1 MNLFRFTLLLCIVLM
16 ASCATKHSSRAS
28 YGYTS
33 SANGAFEMEDRLEA
47 DNSFGEDIAVGEN
60 RKILYSASL
69 TLAVKEPDSIGN
81 SIEGVAK
88 KFGGYLSHSSATSI
102 TILVKSENI
111 KVAVDELATLGK
123 ASDKSFYS
131 QDVTAEY
138 TNYAIR
144 LENAEKARDRYLE
157 LLAKAE
163 NVTAAVAVE
172 KELERLNETIDLI
185 KGNMNL
191 LDHRE
196 EFSSI
201 TISVHERKKPGLLG
215 YIGIG
220 LYESVKWLFVRN

>member
-1 MNLFRFTLLLCIVLM
+1 MKIYLVSFLILLIGM
-16 ASCATKHSSRAS
+16 SSCSYKSKAYSSSYSRA
-28 YGYTS
+28 
-33 SANGAFEMEDRLEA
+33 NGGFESVDRLESGGPSGQS
-47 DNSFGEDIAVGEN
+47 DMVEEE
-60 RKILYSASL
+60 RKILYWASL

-81 SIEGVAK
+81 AIETVAK
-88 KFGGYLSHSSATSI
+88 KYGGYLSHSSATSI

-111 KVAVDELATLGK
+111 KIAVEELATLGK
-123 ASDKSFYS
+123 ASGKSFYS
-131 QDVTAEY
+131 QDATAEY

-201 TISVHERKKPGLLG
+201 TVSVHERKKPGIVG

>member
-1 MNLFRFTLLLCIVLM
+1 MNLFRFTLLLCILLM
-16 ASCATKHSSRAS
+16 TSCATKHRSRAS
-28 YGYTS
+28 FGYSS
-33 SANGAFEMEDRLEA
+33 SANGAFESVARIESDK
-47 DNSFGEDIAVGEN
+47 SFGENIEVGEN

-196 EFSSI
+196 ELSSI
-201 TISVHERKKPGLLG
+201 TISVHERKKPGIFG

>member
-1 MNLFRFTLLLCIVLM
+1 LHCDLT
-16 ASCATKHSSRAS
+16 SCATNTDLGPS
-28 YGYTS
+28 YDYSTS
-33 SANGAFEMEDRLEA
+33 SNGAFESGIAIESDK
-47 DNSFGEDIAVGEN
+47 SFGENIEVGEN

-144 LENAEKARDRYLE
+144 LGKRR
-157 LLAKAE
+157 KSQ
-163 NVTAAVAVE
+163 
-172 KELERLNETIDLI
+172 
-185 KGNMNL
+185 G
-191 LDHRE
+191 
-196 EFSSI
+196 
-201 TISVHERKKPGLLG
+201 SVLG
-215 YIGIG
+215 VIGK
-220 LYESVKWLFVRN
+220 S

>member
-1 MNLFRFTLLLCIVLM
+1 MNLYRFTLLFCIAFM
-16 ASCATKHSSRAS
+16 TSCATKHKSMAYDYSTAS
-28 YGYTS
+28 
-33 SANGAFEMEDRLEA
+33 NGGFDSMDRLEKG
-47 DNSFGEDIAVGEN
+47 SSLVEEVAVGEN

-81 SIEGVAK
+81 SIEAVAK
-88 KFGGYLSHSSATSI
+88 KYGGYLSHSSATSI

-111 KVAVDELATLGK
+111 KVAVEELATLGK

-201 TISVHERKKPGLLG
+201 TVSVHERKKPGIFG